1 MKRICA
7 SKILIFILILISSS
21 TLASQ
26 ACEKTEKT
34 EINIVLA
41 HGIFGFDKIGPIDYF
56 NGIEEHLK
64 DKHNASV
71 FTAKVSPAGG
81 IKERGVKLRQEII
94 NAIDNQNAYP
104 CFNPDAPTHIIAH
117 SMGGLDSRYILSPG
131 NIQNIGHLIT
141 SLTTISTP
149 HRGSPLADLFF
160 LGFNPIIDFSKSWI
174 NVDKVMK
181 SLSDLGIKKDGL
193 HDLTTEAMH
202 KFNQEYED
210 NPNVSYFWTAGI
222 GRDRFIKTSIILYPT
237 HTYIWYVTQEKND
250 GAVTLSSAN
259 RGEAIGVPWY
269 ADHFDQVGH
278 DLNLLYG
285 KPKNFDYLA
294 KYDEII
300 AKIKIIHPKKLIAQ
314 NHSQHKY

>member
-1 MKRICA
+1 
-7 SKILIFILILISSS
+7 
-21 TLASQ
+21 
-26 ACEKTEKT
+26 
-34 EINIVLA
+34 
-41 HGIFGFDKIGPIDYF
+41 
-56 NGIEEHLK
+56 
-64 DKHNASV
+64 
-71 FTAKVSPAGG
+71 
-81 IKERGVKLRQEII
+81 
-94 NAIDNQNAYP
+94 
-104 CFNPDAPTHIIAH
+104 
-117 SMGGLDSRYILSPG
+117 MGGLDSRYILSPG

-160 LGFNPIIDFSKSWI
+160 LGFNPIIDFSKSWV

-181 SLSDLGIKKDGL
+181 SLSELGIKKDGIL
-193 HDLTTEAMH
+193 DLTTEAMH